1 MATSRSP
8 ITPRARTYLAIA
20 GMRAAGMAAWAA
32 AWEPSLWT
40 RAELPLL
47 SAVPLTVWAVVFAGH
62 ALTALAAAALGNEAV
77 AGVALLGGA
86 MVTASWAAGMSIG
99 WVTGAGTAYAPLA
112 VTWAALALKDLVVCG
127 MPLRTPLEELAA
139 ARTAER

>member
-1 MATSRSP
+1 MGPSRAP
-8 ITPRARTYLAIA
+8 ITVRARTYLAIA
-20 GMRAAGMAAWAA
+20 GLRAAGMAMWAA
-32 AWEPSLWT
+32 AWHPDLWT

-47 SAVPLTVWAVVFAGH
+47 SAIPLDVWAVIFLGH
-62 ALTALAAAALGNEAV
+62 AATALGASAIGNEAL
-77 AGVALLGGA
+77 ARVALLGGA
-86 MVTASWAAGMSIG
+86 TVTASWAAGMSIG

-112 VTWAALALKDLVVCG
+112 VTWAALAFKDLVVCG